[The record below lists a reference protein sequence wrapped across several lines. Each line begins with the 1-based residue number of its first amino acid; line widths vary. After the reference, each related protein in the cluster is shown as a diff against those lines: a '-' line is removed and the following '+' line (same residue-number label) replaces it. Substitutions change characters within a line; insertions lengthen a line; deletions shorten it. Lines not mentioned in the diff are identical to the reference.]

1 MPNKKQQGNLGEI
14 SALKEFLKYGF
25 KVSLPFGDNT
35 SYDLI
40 VEDNSNTLYK
50 IQVKSSEQIN
60 KDGVYKFSTSKK
72 RINTHGNYTESYKK
86 NEVDYFVLYGVSL
99 DELYIL
105 KFDEAGTNDTC
116 IRVEPPKRKGGT
128 IPKMREDYLLSKRI
142 NELFILK

>member
-72 RINTHGNYTESYKK
+72 RINTQGNYTKSYEK

-105 KFDEAGTNDTC
+105 KFDEVGTNDTC
-116 IRVEPPKRKGGT
+116 IRVEPPKRKGET
-128 IPKMREDYLLSKRI
+128 IPKMREDYLFSKRV

>member
-1 MPNKKQQGNLGEI
+1 MANKKQQGNLGEI

-72 RINTHGNYTESYKK
+72 RINTQRNYTKVYEK

-116 IRVEPPKRKGGT
+116 IRVEPPKRKGGA
-128 IPKMREDYLLSKRI
+128 IPKMREDYLFSKRV
-142 NELFILK
+142 NELFVLE